1 MKYPIIK
8 GKHLSFRKGG
18 NCAHCRKKNNGEFVT
33 LNGGAMKRDGNCAV
47 TIMQDDILTFLKFC
61 DHGVTKSG
69 HHLEICDNEGFAQF
83 EFYFCS
89 IKCLRSFLNKLVDDF
104 EKL

>member
-8 GKHLSFRKGG
+8 GKRLIFRKGG
-18 NCAHCRKKNNGEFVT
+18 NCTQCRKKNNGKFVT
-33 LNGGAMKRDGNCAV
+33 LNGGALKRDGNSAI
-47 TIMQDDILTFLKFC
+47 TLMQDDILTFLTLC
-61 DHGVTKSG
+61 DHGVTKNG
-69 HHLEICDNEGFAQF
+69 HHLKICDNEGFGQF

-89 IKCLRSFLNKLVDDF
+89 TKCLRSFLNKLVDDF

>member
-8 GKHLSFRKGG
+8 GKRLGFRKGG
-18 NCAHCRKKNNGEFVT
+18 NCTYCRKKNNGKFVT
-33 LNGGAMKRDGNCAV
+33 LNGGTLKRDGNS
-47 TIMQDDILTFLKFC
+47 TSIMIQDDILAFLTLC

-69 HHLEICDNEGFAQF
+69 HHLEICDNEGFGQF

-89 IKCLRSFLNKLVDDF
+89 IKCLRFFFNQLVDDF
-104 EKL
+104 EKM

>member
-8 GKHLSFRKGG
+8 GKHLIFRKGG
-18 NCAHCRKKNNGEFVT
+18 DCTYCRKKKNGNFVT
-33 LNGGAMKRDGNCAV
+33 LNGGGSGIGSMGNSFL
-47 TIMQDDILTFLKFC
+47 TINEIGIAK
-61 DHGVTKSG
+61 VTKS
-69 HHLEICDNEGFAQF
+69 LKICDNEGFCQF

-89 IKCLRSFLNKLVDDF
+89 TKCLRSFLNKMVDDF